1 MTLQPID
8 QVHIDTNS
16 AISLLTEHGLLVRTE
31 NYCQHFFYH
40 VEYNSKQVQ
49 SETLFFCK
57 GAAFKE
63 DYLTE
68 AIDRGATAYVAEQSY
83 QNGATALI
91 VTNVQRAMALLSN
104 AFYGFPSNDLF
115 AIGITGTKGK
125 TSTAY
130 FTATAMNWGANDR
143 TALISTLNT
152 SLGQGEVFKSKL
164 TTPESLDLFRYLRQ
178 AVDNGMTHLVME
190 VSSQSYLL
198 DRVYSLHFDVGV
210 FLNISSDHV
219 GQNEH
224 PNFANYLFCKEQLLL
239 NASTCV
245 INAEMDHFE
254 EVYQAARVSTD
265 PAKIYL
271 FGRAGSHPA
280 LDLAYQ
286 IEETDLDGSRFSLT
300 GVSDR
305 GSALTLDGQYFASV
319 AGDYNVGNATAAAIC
334 AALGKVTPA
343 AIKEA
348 LQNVHVAGRM
358 EIIKTKAHGTVYV
371 DYAHD
376 YASIKRLL
384 AFLKHQQGDLNQVTV
399 VLGAPG
405 NKGISRRP
413 GFGQALSEERAD
425 WVILT
430 TDDPAFEDPKK
441 IAAEIDSYIDHDRV
455 KKVDYVADREMAI
468 KRSISAAKPGDLVV
482 LAGKGDDHY
491 QKTNGTDLPY
501 PGDISV
507 ATQVVG
513 ALEGSGSD

>member
-1 MTLQPID
+1 MTLQIID

-31 NYCQHFFYH
+31 NYRQHFFYH
-40 VEYNSKQVQ
+40 VEYNSKLVQ

-63 DYLTE
+63 DYLNE

-91 VTNVQRAMALLSN
+91 VTNIQRAMALLSN

-130 FTATAMNWGANDR
+130 FAATALNLGTDDR

-152 SLGQGEVFKSKL
+152 SLGKGDVFKSKL

-198 DRVYSLHFDVGV
+198 DRVYSLHFGIGV

-224 PNFANYLFCKEQLLL
+224 PDFANYLFCKEQLLL
-239 NASTCV
+239 NSSVCV
-245 INAEMDHFE
+245 LNTQMDHFE
-254 EVYQAARVSTD
+254 EVYQAAKVSTAPD
-265 PAKIYL
+265 KIYL
-271 FGRAGSHPA
+271 FGEAGSHPD

-286 IEETDLDGSRFSLT
+286 IQSTGLAGSNFQLT

-305 GSALTLDGQYFASV
+305 GSALMLDGEYQSSV

-334 AALGKVTPA
+334 AAIGGV
-343 AIKEA
+343 
-348 LQNVHVAGRM
+348 
-358 EIIKTKAHGTVYV
+358 
-371 DYAHD
+371 
-376 YASIKRLL
+376 KR
-384 AFLKHQQGDLNQVTV
+384 K
-399 VLGAPG
+399 P
-405 NKGISRRP
+405 SRRP
-413 GFGQALSEERAD
+413 LGRS
-425 WVILT
+425 T
-430 TDDPAFEDPKK
+430 SPAGWK
-441 IAAEIDSYIDHDRV
+441 
-455 KKVDYVADREMAI
+455 
-468 KRSISAAKPGDLVV
+468 
-482 LAGKGDDHY
+482 
-491 QKTNGTDLPY
+491 
-501 PGDISV
+501 
-507 ATQVVG
+507 
-513 ALEGSGSD
+513 

>member
-1 MTLQPID
+1 MTLQIID

-31 NYCQHFFYH
+31 NYRQHFFYH
-40 VEYNSKQVQ
+40 VEYNSKLVQ

-63 DYLTE
+63 DYLNE

-91 VTNVQRAMALLSN
+91 VTNIQRAMALLSN

-130 FTATAMNWGANDR
+130 FAATALNLGTDDR

-152 SLGQGEVFKSKL
+152 SLGKGDVFKSKL

-198 DRVYSLHFDVGV
+198 DRVYSLHFGIGV

-224 PNFANYLFCKEQLLL
+224 PDFANYLFCKEQLLL
-239 NASTCV
+239 NSSVCV
-245 INAEMDHFE
+245 LNTQMDHFE
-254 EVYQAARVSTD
+254 EVYQAAKVSTAPD
-265 PAKIYL
+265 KIYL
-271 FGRAGSHPA
+271 FGEAGSHPD

-286 IEETDLDGSRFSLT
+286 IQSTGLAGSNFQLT

-305 GSALTLDGQYFASV
+305 GSALMLDGEYQSSV

-334 AALGKVTPA
+334 AAIGGVKKKT
-343 AIKEA
+343 IQEA
-348 LQNVHVAGRM
+348 FGQVHIAGRM
-358 EIIKTKAHGTVYV
+358 EVIRTQEHGTVYV

-376 YASIKRLL
+376 YASVKRLL
-384 AFLKHQQGDLNQVTV
+384 AFLKGQQHQGEPSQITV

-405 NKGISRRP
+405 NKGVSRRP
-413 GFGQALSEERAD
+413 DLGKALAEERVNR
-425 WVILT
+425 VILT
-430 TDDPAFEDPKK
+430 TDDPAFEDPQA
-441 IAAEIDSYIDHDRV
+441 IAAEIDVHIDHDRV
-455 KKVDYVADREMAI
+455 GQVEYVADRREAI
-468 KRSISAAKPGDLVV
+468 ETAIQAARAGDLVV
-482 LAGKGDDHY
+482 LAGKGTDQY
-491 QKTNGTDLPY
+491 QKVAGVDTPY
-501 PGDISV
+501 PGDIAV
-507 ATQVVG
+507 ARQVV
-513 ALEGSGSD
+513 AHLEG